1 MTLTRGTPCISHRH
15 LNFVVLCV
23 CRIAKIVKDE
33 EIAQLIAQ
41 SDSDLP
47 SETDDSF
54 ELSLESEQTPKV
66 WRSSSRESDESDST
80 SGNEGSGWQEV
91 TDGSHIQTQ
100 TTFQYNEMHAPSQD
114 PPPVLYFCM
123 FFTVQLQ
130 NEFVKQTN
138 NYARNFLQAHT
149 DLPPNSRARK
159 WKNVTFAELKGFIAC
174 GLNR

>member
-1 MTLTRGTPCISHRH
+1 M
-15 LNFVVLCV
+15 
-23 CRIAKIVKDE
+23 KDE

-100 TTFQYNEMHAPSQD
+100 TTFQYNELHGPKHHHLKI
-114 PPPVLYFCM
+114 PPPSFIFLYVFYSAASKRIC
-123 FFTVQLQ
+123 
-130 NEFVKQTN
+130 KTN
-138 NYARNFLQAHT
+138 
-149 DLPPNSRARK
+149 
-159 WKNVTFAELKGFIAC
+159 
-174 GLNR
+174 